1 MRVSPRV
8 ALLFCAV
15 LPCPLSSPLAAQWSA
30 AIQLGSDRF
39 WGGST
44 DNTEEHRSFLPY
56 RPSTFSAALHH
67 RGNRIGMGVRLGYSE
82 AALGLEGSTAVI
94 AAKGVFAIY
103 SVAPDV
109 SYRVA
114 TIGAGNTVLLQAG
127 PLLELWD
134 IVDQGTRTRFGGHA
148 GVALLVPIGG
158 RFSAMMSGSL
168 AVLPSPFDEGELPD
182 EFEVQTLWRR
192 GLAGGLEYRF

>member
-1 MRVSPRV
+1 MRVSTRV
-8 ALLFCAV
+8 ALLVCSL
-15 LPCPLSSPLAAQWSA
+15 LPCLAPSPVMAQWSA

-44 DNTEEHRSFLPY
+44 DNTDEHRSFLPY
-56 RPSTFSAALHH
+56 RPSTLSAAVHH
-67 RGNRIGMGVRLGYSE
+67 RGSKIGMGVRLGYSE
-82 AALGLEGSTAVI
+82 AALGLEGNTAVV

-114 TIGAGNTVLLQAG
+114 SIGTGNLVLLQAG

-134 IVDQGTRTRFGGHA
+134 IIDQGTRTRIGGHA
-148 GVALLVPIGG
+148 GIALLVPIGSK
-158 RFSAMMSGSL
+158 FNAIMSGSL
-168 AVLPSPFDEGELPD
+168 AILPSPFNVGELP
-182 EFEVQTLWRR
+182 EGFEMQTLWRR
-192 GLAGGLEYRF
+192 GMAGGLEYRF